1 MIDIDTYNRVRE
13 KHGDYASWAVWA
25 EAADKPKSNMSDM
38 SIFDPVTNP
47 RLLETL
53 RSNVIMVGLNFSRLE
68 RNKAPW
74 GNFHDPHRAAN
85 DFKIRYAFQGTDYYG
100 AYMTDIIK
108 NLVMLDSK
116 EAVSHLEQHPDL
128 LQENIS
134 SFRAELRDLGCHR
147 PLILAFGRDTFQLI
161 RKNLDPIEYLQLV
174 KLTHYSH
181 QIGKEKCR
189 EDVLAKI
196 AESLP
201 SAS

>member
-47 RLLETL
+47 SLLETL
-53 RSNVIMVGLNFSRLE
+53 RNNVIMVGLNFSRLE
-68 RNKAPW
+68 RNTAPW
-74 GNFHDPHRAAN
+74 GNFHDPHPAAN
-85 DFKIRYAFQGTDYYG
+85 DFKIRYAFQGTDFYG

-108 NLVMLDSK
+108 NFVELKAKDAVKLVKQS
-116 EAVSHLEQHPDL
+116 QIL
-128 LQENIS
+128 LAKNIAN
-134 SFRAELRDLGCHR
+134 FRDELKDLGCHR
-147 PLILAFGRDTFQLI
+147 PLILAFGGDTFDLI
-161 RKNLDPIEYLQLV
+161 EKNLESHEYSRLI

-181 QIGKEKCR
+181 QIGKEKYR
-189 EDVLAKI
+189 EEVLAKI
-196 AESLP
+196 AESFR